1 MILLLFFGNNIREI
15 RLKNYNN
22 NLTFDNNSKYS
33 IGIYTAPLFY
43 EQNDYE
49 IIIKGIEDVKVDFWH
64 ENFLVRNKVEP
75 ISDSDNILTGMINFD
90 NNIGYS
96 DLIIKVNGKINLII
110 RIEVFPSKI
119 SYKDDY
125 KNIIKDINDEINS
138 VYLIFKKTYK
148 TFKLGDK
155 TNYTPAVF
163 LLLSGV
169 YLKIFLRPQTRL

>member
-1 MILLLFFGNNIREI
+1 MDLLPTGSDSKIFEVKTNEVHVIMKGKKSQSPFINHSGSNDSTIVFFGNNIREI

-119 SYKDDY
+119 S
-125 KNIIKDINDEINS
+125 
-138 VYLIFKKTYK
+138 
-148 TFKLGDK
+148 
-155 TNYTPAVF
+155 
-163 LLLSGV
+163 
-169 YLKIFLRPQTRL
+169 